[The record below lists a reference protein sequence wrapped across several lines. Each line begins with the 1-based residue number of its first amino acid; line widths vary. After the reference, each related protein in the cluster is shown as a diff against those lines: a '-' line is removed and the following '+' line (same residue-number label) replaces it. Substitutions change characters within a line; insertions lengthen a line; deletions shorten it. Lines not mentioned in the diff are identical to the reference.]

1 MGSLHFF
8 AYLCIRAETMS
19 ALVPTQALEP
29 SSELSSVLASQE
41 IIH

>member
-8 AYLCIRAETMS
+8 AYLCIRAETMP
-19 ALVPTQALEP
+19 ALAPTQALEL